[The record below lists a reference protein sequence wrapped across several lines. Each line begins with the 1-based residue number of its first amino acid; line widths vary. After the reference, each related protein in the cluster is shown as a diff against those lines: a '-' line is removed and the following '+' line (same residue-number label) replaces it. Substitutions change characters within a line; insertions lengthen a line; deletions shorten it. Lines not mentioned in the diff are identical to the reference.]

1 MIINRLRDNVLLV
14 LVAALVCFASCSS
27 KNVDGSTDH
36 GFSRSDGWVDESTFM
51 IAAAG
56 VPTRTL
62 TDIKKREQNSLKAAI
77 INARHHVIERF
88 KAYGGKD
95 SAEMENFEMTGNAVA
110 QELRG
115 IVERGSVHNVTWD
128 KDQNCSIYY
137 RVTAPGLKKK
147 VTIAKW
153 D

>member
-1 MIINRLRDNVLLV
+1 MNINRMRDNALLV
-14 LVAALVCFASCSS
+14 MVAALVCLASCSS
-27 KNVDGSTDH
+27 KNIDGSNDH
-36 GFSRSDGWVDESTFM
+36 GFSRSDGWVNDNTFM
-51 IAAAG
+51 IAAGG
-56 VPTRTL
+56 VPTRTIM
-62 TDIKKREQNSLKAAI
+62 DIKKREQNSLRAAI

-95 SAEMENFEMTGNAVA
+95 SADVENFEMTGNAVA

-115 IVERGSVHNVTWD
+115 IVERGSVHNPTWD

-147 VTIAKW
+147 VAIAKW